1 MINKLL
7 ISKANILF
15 IYFALKEI
23 ERWAYFYSFVYIV
36 STKCSYTATPI

>member
-1 MINKLL
+1 M

-23 ERWAYFYSFVYIV
+23 ECWVYFYSSVYIV